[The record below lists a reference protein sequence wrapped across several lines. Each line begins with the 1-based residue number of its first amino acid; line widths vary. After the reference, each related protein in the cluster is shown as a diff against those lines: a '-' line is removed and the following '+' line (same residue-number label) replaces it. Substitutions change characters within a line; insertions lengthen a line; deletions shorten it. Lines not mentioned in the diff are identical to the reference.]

1 MPNNDNEILIS
12 LLRKMDSDPTITCPR
27 KVSEPCDGC
36 EFNTNDDKCD
46 TYARKAAHLV
56 ANGVIIPPVSLGQ
69 TIFILE
75 DIGIQTL
82 PEIVSLNVYRINF
95 TISEDGLDCHIV
107 CVTEIRSIQHIKGE
121 DFGKT
126 VFLTKAEAEQKLK
139 EMRASNG

>member
-1 MPNNDNEILIS
+1 MPNNNEALIS

-27 KVSEPCDGC
+27 KVSEPCTGC

-46 TYARKAAHLV
+46 SLARKAAFLIE
-56 ANGVIIPPVSLGQ
+56 NGVIVPPVSFGQ
-69 TIFILE
+69 TIFVLE

-82 PEIVSLNVYRINF
+82 PEIESLNVYRINF

-107 CVTEIRSIQHIKGE
+107 CVTKNGNIQHIKGE

-126 VFLTKAEAEQKLK
+126 VFLTKEDAEQKLK
-139 EMRASNG
+139 EMRCE

>member
-1 MPNNDNEILIS
+1 MANEMRDRLVELVETAKKEWWEKSGRYQTSKAEADYIADHLI
-12 LLRKMDSDPTITCPR
+12 
-27 KVSEPCDGC
+27 E
-36 EFNTNDDKCD
+36 
-46 TYARKAAHLV
+46 
-56 ANGVIIPPVSLGQ
+56 NGVVVPPVSLGQ

-126 VFLTKAEAEQKLK
+126 VFLTKEEAEQKLK
-139 EMRASNG
+139 EMRGVE